1 MPFSESLTLFA
12 NEDVQSKLDLL
23 KQFNLQIVACLHIS
37 EQVDGLDVRS
47 IEGVSYTVSHQD
59 ENEFFPETRNE
70 LLFYAF
76 IRDVHY
82 TDGLYMITPSHLSQ
96 SQLSDRLGRINAIS
110 PVTSKLFSVPQ
121 QFIMKPELVDDI
133 LASLISINA
142 IATEDVTLNG
152 NNNVSIGQDTVKHI
166 LTDLLL

>member
-1 MPFSESLTLFA
+1 
-12 NEDVQSKLDLL
+12 
-23 KQFNLQIVACLHIS
+23 
-37 EQVDGLDVRS
+37 
-47 IEGVSYTVSHQD
+47 
-59 ENEFFPETRNE
+59 
-70 LLFYAF
+70 
-76 IRDVHY
+76 
-82 TDGLYMITPSHLSQ
+82 MITPSHLSQ
-96 SQLSDRLGRINAIS
+96 SQLSERLGRINAIS

-142 IATEDVTLNG
+142 IATEDATLNA